1 MTTRTKSLMGQI
13 VRYFLLLSFL
23 SVGVMSAVAYLQ
35 SRQAIKESLLE
46 RLTLTATLK
55 EDELNRWVEDQR
67 EEMLAIINLPD
78 VEASV
83 ERLVKQNADAA
94 TLRATEQY
102 IRELMTAIVQRHSSL
117 NEILVLSPGGRV
129 VFSTQPDAEG
139 NFEALVQYSYV
150 PLNPEASFH
159 PNFYL
164 SPNTQKA
171 RMSFAIPLRDASNG
185 SVGILAMHLNLE
197 RIDAIIRKR
206 TGLGETGE
214 TYLIGNQGSSLA
226 SYSFFLSGNGHED
239 FTDGVRSEGIDRA
252 MAGFNGA
259 GVYRNYRGVP
269 VVGVYRWLE
278 SRDLALVAE
287 ISAWEAFAPARKLAQ
302 TIAFTGF
309 GLAGLLAIAVYW
321 GARRIAG
328 PVLAITG
335 AAERVV
341 AGDLSAQAPVLAQN
355 EIGSLARAFNQMTR
369 QLQRLYTDL
378 ETEVADRTAAL
389 QQANQ
394 DLSQAKEA
402 AEVANKAKS
411 QFLATISHELR
422 TPLNAILGF
431 SQLLIRG
438 PSLQKTQRE
447 HLEIIN
453 RSGEHLLT
461 LIDDVLSMSKIE
473 AGLTTV
479 NESSFDLLALLS
491 SLENMLQV
499 KASAKGLTLKFECS
513 SLLPQYIKT
522 DEGKLRQILINLLGN
537 GIKFTEAGQVT
548 LQVNPGDSVT
558 LETLASHDRQ
568 DAETAYVP
576 PDFYTAPSTHQ
587 PKDFKIRFEVADT
600 GPGISRQDVPNLFK
614 PFMQTEAG
622 EKSQEGTGLGL
633 AISRQFI
640 QLLGG
645 DIFVRTAP
653 GKGTCFIFDI
663 QARAATPTDV
673 KPAPRSRQITGL
685 APNQPAYRILVVEDR
700 WENRHLLVN
709 VLKPLGFD
717 VREAENGKE
726 ALDLW
731 ETWHPHLI
739 WMDMRMPVMDGYEA
753 TRRIREKEQVGT
765 PGSEGAGEPGS
776 QHDGN
781 SSDPT
786 EVDLNDAESQ
796 NTEASDCGSTRQ
808 SEDFDKSAP
817 LRPGPLASLSFD
829 PTPDPPPLAPDAR
842 HPAPR
847 TLHPTS
853 TKIIALTASAFEESR
868 SAVEA
873 VGCDD
878 FVRKPFKEQ
887 EMLDKMAE
895 HLGVEYQYQIS
906 PGSDCTLSVPHA
918 GVGASPLKALPR
930 EDFSKL
936 LGQVSASPWLKD
948 LREAAIEADSD
959 WLHGLIHQLSGSE
972 EVLAS
977 HLRALADKFEF
988 DTILELLDQ
997 GDELS

>member
-1 MTTRTKSLMGQI
+1 MTTRSKSLMGQI

-94 TLRATEQY
+94 TLRTTDQY

-117 NEILVLSPGGRV
+117 NEIMILSPGGRV

-150 PLNPEASFH
+150 PLNPGENFH

-164 SPNTQKA
+164 SPNTQEA
-171 RMSFAIPLRDASNG
+171 RMSFAIPLKNG
-185 SVGILAMHLNLE
+185 AGQSTGILAMHLNLE

-214 TYLIGNQGSSLA
+214 TYLIGNQGSSLD

-239 FTDGVRSEGIDRA
+239 FADGVRSEGIDRA

-302 TIAFTGF
+302 TIALTGL
-309 GLAGLLAIAVYW
+309 GVAGLLAIAVYW
-321 GARRIAG
+321 GARRIAS
-328 PVLAITG
+328 PILAITG

-378 ETEVADRTAAL
+378 EAEVADRTAAL

-438 PSLQKTQRE
+438 PSLQGTQRQ

-453 RSGEHLLT
+453 RSGEHLLA

-473 AGLTTV
+473 AGLATV
-479 NESSFDLLALLS
+479 NDASFDLLSLLS

-499 KASAKGLTLKFECS
+499 KASAKGLTLTFECS
-513 SLLPQYIKT
+513 SLLPRYIKT

-537 GIKFTEAGQVT
+537 AIKFTETGRVT
-548 LQVNPGDSVT
+548 LQVNQGNSVT
-558 LETLASHDRQ
+558 LATLASHYRRSS
-568 DAETAYVP
+568 AGAYVP
-576 PDFYTAPSTHQ
+576 PDFYSAPSTYQ
-587 PKDFKIRFEVADT
+587 PRDFNIRFEVTDT
-600 GPGISRQDVPNLFK
+600 GPGIAKQDLPNLFK
-614 PFMQTEAG
+614 PFMQTEIG
-622 EKSQEGTGLGL
+622 EQSQEGTGLGL

-653 GKGTCFIFDI
+653 GKGTSFIFDI
-663 QARAATPTDV
+663 QAQAATSTDV
-673 KPAPRSRQITGL
+673 KPALRNRQITGL
-685 APNQPAYRILVVEDR
+685 APNQPTYRILVVEDR

-709 VLKPLGFD
+709 VLKPLGFN

-731 ETWHPHLI
+731 ETWQPHLI
-739 WMDMRMPVMDGYEA
+739 WMDIRMPVMDGYEA
-753 TRRIREKEQVGT
+753 TRRIREKEQVGK
-765 PGSEGAGEPGS
+765 PGSGGVGKPGS
-776 QHDGN
+776 QPNGN

-786 EVDLNDAESQ
+786 EVDFNDRESQ
-796 NTEASDCGSTRQ
+796 KTEASDCGSAKK
-808 SEDFDKSAP
+808 SEDCDKSAP
-817 LRPGPLASLSFD
+817 LLPGPLASLPFD
-829 PTPDPPPLAPDAR
+829 PTPDPRP
-842 HPAPR
+842 PAPR
-847 TLHPTS
+847 TPHPTS

-887 EMLDKMAE
+887 EILDKMAKY
-895 HLGVEYQYQIS
+895 LGVEYEYQPLSGNNDAPIAS
-906 PGSDCTLSVPHA
+906 YLENPVNPGAPLSQSVTRNEF
-918 GVGASPLKALPR
+918 SRLLKQMPDSWIR
-930 EDFSKL
+930 DI
-936 LGQVSASPWLKD
+936 
-948 LREAAIEADSD
+948 REAAIEADSD
-959 WLHGLIHQLSGSE
+959 WLHKLIEQISASE
-972 EVLAS
+972 ELLAS
-977 HLRALADKFEF
+977 YLQSLTDQFEF
-988 DTILELLDQ
+988 DTILESLEVREN
-997 GDELS
+997 GS

>member
-23 SVGVMSAVAYLQ
+23 SVGVMSTVAYLQ
-35 SRQAIKESLLE
+35 SRQAIKESLFE

-55 EDELNRWVEDQR
+55 EDELNRWVNDQR
-67 EEMLAIINLPD
+67 EEMLAVINLPD

-83 ERLVKQNADAA
+83 EQLIKQNADAA
-94 TLRATEQY
+94 TLQATEQY
-102 IRELMTAIVQRHSSL
+102 IRELMTVIVQRHSSL
-117 NEILVLSPGGRV
+117 NEILILSPGGKV

-150 PLNPEASFH
+150 PLNQEDNFH

-164 SPNTQKA
+164 SPNTRKA
-171 RMSFAIPLRDASNG
+171 RMSFAIPLRDAVGQSN
-185 SVGILAMHLNLE
+185 GILAMHLNLE

-226 SYSFFLSGNGHED
+226 SYSFFLSGDGHDD
-239 FTDGVRSEGIDRA
+239 FTDGVYSEGIDRA
-252 MAGFNGA
+252 MAGVNGV

-269 VVGVYRWLE
+269 VVGVYRWLAN
-278 SRDLALVAE
+278 RDLVLVAE

-302 TIAFTGF
+302 TIALTGL
-309 GLAGLLAIAVYW
+309 GVAGLLAIAVYW
-321 GARRIAG
+321 GARRIAA
-328 PVLAITG
+328 PILAITG
-335 AAERVV
+335 TAERVV

-355 EIGSLARAFNQMTR
+355 EIGSLAKAFNQMTR

-378 ETEVADRTAAL
+378 EAEVADRTVAL
-389 QQANQ
+389 QQVNQ

-431 SQLLIRG
+431 SQILIRG
-438 PSLQKTQRE
+438 PNLQETQRQ
-447 HLEIIN
+447 HLDIIN

-479 NESSFDLLALLS
+479 NESSFNLLSLLS

-499 KASAKGLTLKFECS
+499 KATTKGLALKFECS
-513 SLLPQYIKT
+513 SRLPQYINT

-537 GIKFTEAGQVT
+537 AIKFTDAGQVI
-548 LQVNPGDSVT
+548 LQVTQGDSVT
-558 LETLASHDRQ
+558 LAALASQYRHGS
-568 DAETAYVP
+568 EGTYLP
-576 PDFYTAPSTHQ
+576 TDFLSIPSTHQ
-587 PKDFKIRFEVADT
+587 PEDCILRFAVTDT
-600 GPGISRQDVPNLFK
+600 GPGIARQDLPNLFE
-614 PFMQTEAG
+614 PFMQTEVG
-622 EKSQEGTGLGL
+622 KKSQQGTGLGL

-645 DIFVRTAP
+645 DIFVRTAENT
-653 GKGTCFIFDI
+653 GTTFIFDI
-663 QARAATPTDV
+663 QAQAATPTDV
-673 KPAPRSRQITGL
+673 KPTILNRQVTGL
-685 APNQPAYRILVVEDR
+685 APNQPTYRILVVEDR

-709 VLKPLGFD
+709 VLRPLGFD
-717 VREAENGKE
+717 VREAENGKQ

-753 TRRIREKEQVGT
+753 TRRIRERERVGKQGSRGAEEQGSGKLEHGEISNAEGT
-765 PGSEGAGEPGS
+765 LPFPPEP
-776 QHDGN
+776 DTLN
-781 SSDPT
+781 PT
-786 EVDLNDAESQ
+786 LD
-796 NTEASDCGSTRQ
+796 TR
-808 SEDFDKSAP
+808 
-817 LRPGPLASLSFD
+817 
-829 PTPDPPPLAPDAR
+829 
-842 HPAPR
+842 H
-847 TLHPTS
+847 S

-878 FVRKPFKEQ
+878 FVRKPFKQ
-887 EMLDKMAE
+887 QDVLDKMGY
-895 HLGVEYQYQIS
+895 HLGVEYEYR
-906 PGSDCTLSVPHA
+906 TLSDGNDSSWTGSLENGVKMKPPVPQPE
-918 GVGASPLKALPR
+918 VQSEFLR
-930 EDFSKL
+930 L
-936 LGQVSASPWLKD
+936 LEQMPSTWIRDV
-948 LREAAIEADSD
+948 REAAIEADSD
-959 WLHGLIHQLSGSE
+959 WLHRLIEQIAASE
-972 EVLAS
+972 DLLPNYLKSLTEQ
-977 HLRALADKFEF
+977 FEF
-988 DTILELLDQ
+988 DTILDLLENRKN
-997 GDELS
+997 GA